1 MSTANKY
8 ISRKALLEEL
18 GISRQTLSRWIKTR
32 GFPKPLQKSHGV
44 AIFKTEEIDVW
55 FDDTSTVENNR
66 GSYDC
71 RT

>member
-32 GFPKPLQKSHGV
+32 GFPKPLQKAMALQFSKLQKSM
-44 AIFKTEEIDVW
+44 F
-55 FDDTSTVENNR
+55 
-66 GSYDC
+66 GSM
-71 RT
+71 TLHQ

>member
-18 GISRQTLSRWIKTR
+18 GISRQTLNRWIKAR

-44 AIFKTEEIDVW
+44 AIFKTAEIDLW
-55 FDDTSTVENNR
+55 FDDGSTTENNR
-66 GSYDC
+66 GRYDS
-71 RT
+71 RA